1 MAPLPIALA
10 TSSPERRQRNLARGI
25 AETLDDSIEL
35 ARRFRE
41 RRSAGQPHVGGVRAP
56 VAATLEDSKRLAER
70 FSERTRHDIA
80 TTLEESRQLAE
91 RWRAR
96 TAPSVART
104 LAESYDLAR
113 RFERGQ
119 LRPAE
124 PYRPPLPQG
133 RPLLPRTLDDS
144 LAFAARRPTATTSA
158 SLADA
163 KAAAARFGAR
173 SQAANARYNVNEL
186 VKGPLLRGPDAVVE
200 EPQGPTLRTRGGLLL
215 DEPVTFRN
223 ALWTEYPVVSLFK
236 GLQGAAYV
244 DFIDVAAGGDYVWA
258 VSSLDDVYVLR
269 PGSSVFERADGAP
282 AATRVAVLSDGSP
295 VIVTSD
301 HRIEIGRRAG
311 EHWIDL
317 SLYSSLAQ
325 SPVAAIDVGAGDAQD
340 DYPYGQIAV
349 TLMDGRV
356 FSFQHG
362 FVPVD
367 GGITIAAIALAR
379 NGAPRTRSSDGAPL
393 YTLWAVG
400 KNGDLFVGPGW
411 QYADG
416 FPVQV
421 EALQSVPAPFAAAD
435 VGVDNQGVA
444 FVTDSSGDAWQLD
457 TFGNRWLDTRGKAKA
472 IAAGPDGSMWIVGQD
487 GTLYNRGG
495 RKFGFWE
502 LSTRSRPSADN
513 EDWCVFHQEVAEAT
527 AYADALPA
535 STTSEIQAVSDA
547 ARNGILPSLWQEGVN
562 RFVEGGASIL
572 RVNQSLFGAF
582 SNGEIQERL
591 QILVAAS
598 LGIDVLVLFD
608 VIRTKLK
615 LLPIPE
621 EFVSFDKLAD
631 WFNARF
637 DNFRYDVDALLQD
650 AGFPQRFEDV
660 VKYISIGGEVDVYFG
675 VFQKPA
681 FTTEW
686 SKWVTFYA
694 AVADHIRL
702 VAPRVKVGC
711 VLTLLGTTI
720 DHMDG
725 AQYLA
730 AETEDWPRVLNAS
743 SDYAGFTT
751 YPNQDINVKLDD
763 PNAQSSSAVKDRFSA
778 MLHVAGDLPVVIEE
792 YGYPTYD
799 DATKSALEQ
808 AWLSRTT
815 EFPSSF
821 FSPGTDGRAVQSI
834 ALADTFDE
842 WNKAKLRIP
851 VIIWLPLFE
860 MHVEGVGCN
869 LPCVPDP
876 NPGYY
881 SATACSSCA
890 QDTTG
895 SPSTACPEKASYS
908 ADCHPCGPG
917 EGLNSLGTGVDERGA
932 RFFGSSGLI
941 QSNGRP
947 KPAPWDTVVAW
958 TTAMRAPRGA

>member
-41 RRSAGQPHVGGVRAP
+41 RHGAGRPHVGGVRAP
-56 VAATLEDSKRLAER
+56 VAATLDDSKRLAER

-113 RFERGQ
+113 RFQRGQ

-173 SQAANARYNVNEL
+173 SQAANARYNVSEL

-200 EPQGPTLRTRGGLLL
+200 EPQGPTLRTRGGTGPGAGGTKPLLI
-215 DEPVTFRN
+215 DEPVTFKN
-223 ALWTEYPVVSLFK
+223 ALWTEYPVVLVKQFEYI
-236 GLQGAAYV
+236 AYV
-244 DFIDVAAGGDYVWA
+244 EFVDIAAGGGYVWA
-258 VSSLDDVYVLR
+258 VSSFHDVYVLR
-269 PGSSVFERADGAP
+269 PGSPAFERADGAP

-295 VIVTSD
+295 VVVTPN

-325 SPVAAIDVGAGDAQD
+325 SPVSAIDVGAGDAQD

-400 KNGDLFVGPGW
+400 DNGDLFVGPGW

-416 FPVQV
+416 FPIQV
-421 EALQSVPAPFAAAD
+421 EALRSVPAPFAAAD

-444 FVTDSSGDAWQLD
+444 FVSGSSGDAWQLD

-487 GTLYNRGG
+487 GTIYNRGG
-495 RKFGFWE
+495 RSFGFWE
-502 LSTRSRPSADN
+502 FERRTRPRADPHESWCEYAAETPAPTFATVSKNLQSFLSTR
-513 EDWCVFHQEVAEAT
+513 
-527 AYADALPA
+527 ALPPIL
-535 STTSEIQAVSDA
+535 SEAV
-547 ARNGILPSLWQEGVN
+547 G
-562 RFVEGGASIL
+562 RFVEGGATTVRLS
-572 RVNQSLFGAF
+572 QSFSDPAKPVAVGAA
-582 SNGEIQERL
+582 L
-591 QILVAAS
+591 QLVIAAV
-598 LGIDVLVLFD
+598 LGIDVFLLIDIV
-608 VIRTKLK
+608 RTGARIVPKGSVWEDK
-615 LLPIPE
+615 PFSEMIDD
-621 EFVSFDKLAD
+621 FNAFFDK
-631 WFNARF
+631 F
-637 DNFRYDVDALLQD
+637 VDSVNNLF
-650 AGFPQRFEDV
+650 AGNKLPQRFEDV
-660 VKYISIGGEVDVYFG
+660 VKYLSVGGEVDIYVYHRPSD
-675 VFQKPA
+675 QWP
-681 FTTEW
+681 EW
-686 SKWVTFYA
+686 ITFYHGVGA
-694 AVADHIRL
+694 HIRAS
-702 VAPRVKVGC
+702 VPRVKIGSVTSLHGDN
-711 VLTLLGTTI
+711 GFS
-720 DHMDG
+720 G
-725 AQYLA
+725 AA
-730 AETEDWPRVLNAS
+730 AYFDKNHPESSPIRLLNAA
-743 SDYAGFTT
+743 SDFAGFTS
-751 YPNQDINVKLDD
+751 YPEQTFELDD
-763 PNAQSSSAVKDRFSA
+763 PATTTSQPVPGFSGA
-778 MLHVAGDLPVVIEE
+778 ERYNYSVAERISQALQIAGDLPVVMEE
-792 YGYPTYD
+792 FGYPTYD
-799 DATKSALEQ
+799 QSTIDALSPDWPSHDFPPSFYAQPSRGEAAQATAVDLAFQ
-808 AWLSRTT
+808 AWGGAGMR
-815 EFPSSF
+815 
-821 FSPGTDGRAVQSI
+821 
-834 ALADTFDE
+834 
-842 WNKAKLRIP
+842 
-851 VIIWLPLFE
+851 LPLFIWFTDFE
-860 MHVEGVGCN
+860 MHIEGRGCN
-869 LPCVPDP
+869 PRVGWMLPDNADP
-876 NPGYY
+876 TYFKTNCNP
-881 SATACSSCA
+881 CSNGVDDA
-890 QDTTG
+890 N
-895 SPSTACPEKASYS
+895 
-908 ADCHPCGPG
+908 CHACGPG
-917 EGLNSLGTGVDERGA
+917 EGIDWLGTGVDERGE
-932 RFFGSSGLI
+932 RFYGSCGLI
-941 QSNGRP
+941 RSNGEP
-947 KPAPWDTVVAW
+947 KAAW
-958 TTAMRAPRGA
+958 SNVLLQTALRRIPRGG